1 MTPDSPENVMPRQ
14 DSVDFLSAFAV
25 GAVLGIG
32 ATLLLQPK
40 RTPKERIAKQWKPY
54 RKQMGKSYKHA
65 RTAMRGGADATS
77 EMTAALVDAGQELLG
92 EFRDEAAKI
101 LAETRTELQKLY
113 EEQSKD
119 LSKNVRRTRKR
130 FGV

>member
-1 MTPDSPENVMPRQ
+1 MPRQ

-40 RTPKERIAKQWKPY
+40 RTPKERIVRQWKPY
-54 RKQMGKSYKHA
+54 RKQMGKSYQQA
-65 RTAMRGGADATS
+65 AAAVRGSADATS
-77 EMTAALVDAGQELLG
+77 DMTAELVDVGRELLA
-92 EFRDEAAKI
+92 EFRKEASKIILEARGELETTLQDRASDLAKGV
-101 LAETRTELQKLY
+101 Q
-113 EEQSKD
+113 
-119 LSKNVRRTRKR
+119 RTRKR

>member
-1 MTPDSPENVMPRQ
+1 MPRQ

-40 RTPKERIAKQWKPY
+40 RTPKQRIVKQWKPY
-54 RKQMGKSYKHA
+54 KKQMGKSYRQA
-65 RTAMRGGADATS
+65 AEAMRGSAGATS
-77 EMTAALVDAGQELLG
+77 EMTAELVDVGRELLA
-92 EFRDEAAKI
+92 EFRTEAAKI
-101 LAETRTELQKLY
+101 LSEARGELESTVQGRSSGLAKG
-113 EEQSKD
+113 
-119 LSKNVRRTRKR
+119 VRRTRKR